1 VQNAEGAD
9 TGAGSLSRC
18 ADVLDLPAGAERWP
32 NADILHY
39 FRKEQAKLVAF
50 VSGLHKRL
58 GAESSVSVLDEG
70 ALVLV
75 ADALTG
81 GWSLRL

>member
-1 VQNAEGAD
+1 M
-9 TGAGSLSRC
+9 
-18 ADVLDLPAGAERWP
+18 PAGAERWP
-32 NADILHY
+32 NADVLRY

-58 GAESSVSVLDEG
+58 GAESSVALLDEG